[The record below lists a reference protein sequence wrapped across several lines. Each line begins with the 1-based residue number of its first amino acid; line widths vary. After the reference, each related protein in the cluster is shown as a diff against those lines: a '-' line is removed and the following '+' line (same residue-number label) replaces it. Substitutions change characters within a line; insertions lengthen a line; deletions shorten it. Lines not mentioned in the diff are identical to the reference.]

1 MFLYQN
7 LTDTD
12 STSLIFV
19 FICKLSCSIEEEK
32 VRNIIFEVLTKSK
45 IIERLDLSDDFW
57 EQSSVQ
63 NKNLKN
69 QVGLYEVEN
78 IENTNILTIAI
89 NLKEYFGKYKDFS
102 ISKKR
107 KGLKKNTP
115 GMDFEAYAK
124 RLATLHKYCFESKP
138 PPPPPSPPQKKKQ
151 ISLN

>member
-19 FICKLSCSIEEEK
+19 FVCKLSCSIEEEK

-45 IIERLDLSDDFW
+45 IIESLDLSDDFW
-57 EQSSVQ
+57 EQSGVQ

-89 NLKEYFGKYKDFS
+89 NPRIFWKVQGFFNQQKTQRFKKEYSRNGF
-102 ISKKR
+102 
-107 KGLKKNTP
+107 
-115 GMDFEAYAK
+115 
-124 RLATLHKYCFESKP
+124 
-138 PPPPPSPPQKKKQ
+138 
-151 ISLN
+151 